1 MNRNKIRFQ
10 LSLTE
15 FVYNGCF
22 SASNFLSVFLTAIGV
37 SAGQMGLI
45 TALLNGVGIVSQ
57 PTWGVLSDRVRSVR
71 RCFMLCMAGTALC
84 AMLIPP
90 LSLGEGLLRAAMVAV
105 LMALNFFFHP
115 SNMMMELWLVHVND
129 HPRLRIPYGSVRSWA
144 SIGYALFSLLFVPVL
159 RSLHVRFVYVFFA
172 VFALLSLLL
181 ASRIPPESEGES
193 AARQRVRLRDMPFGS
208 ILGYWI
214 VGHIVFEILY
224 QIPFGWRVT
233 YMVYALP
240 EFGADSSLY
249 GALLF
254 VSGIC
259 EVPMLLLIRRLTQRI
274 GWAWPL
280 LLSVALL
287 CVEYS
292 LYAFGRA
299 VPTLFAAQL
308 LRGFSFAL
316 YVSSRYQYLHR
327 LSPEGLEAS
336 TQALVSAV
344 SAVAGLLAAA
354 AGGFL
359 LEALGTRPFFALL
372 SLLQLV
378 PGVFLMLLHLFGA
391 RRPPLPDPECR
402 LFGRPKA

>member
-1 MNRNKIRFQ
+1 MNRNKVRFQ

-37 SAGQMGLI
+37 GAGQMGLI

-84 AMLIPP
+84 ALLIPP
-90 LSLGEGLLRAAMVAV
+90 LSLGEGLIRVLLIAL

-115 SNMMMELWLVHVND
+115 SNMMMELWLVRVND
-129 HPRLRIPYGSVRSWA
+129 HPGLRIPYGSVRSWA
-144 SIGYALFSLLFVPVL
+144 SIGYALFSLLFVPVM
-159 RSLHVRFVYVFFA
+159 RFLHVRYVYFFFA
-172 VFALLSLLL
+172 LFAALSVLL
-181 ASRIPPESEGES
+181 ASRVPRESEGVP
-193 AARQRVRLRDMPFGS
+193 AAQQHPRLRDMPFKAM
-208 ILGYWI
+208 LDYWI

-233 YMVYALP
+233 YLVYALP

-254 VSGIC
+254 VSGVC
-259 EVPMLLLIRRLTQRI
+259 EVPMLLLIRRFTEKI

-280 LLSVALL
+280 VLSVALL
-287 CVEYS
+287 CVEYA
-292 LYAFGRA
+292 LYAFGNA

-316 YVSSRYQYLHR
+316 YVASRYQYLHR

-344 SAVAGLLAAA
+344 SAVAGLVAAA

-372 SLLQLV
+372 VLLQAV
-378 PGVFLMLLHLFGA
+378 PGVFLVLMHLLGA
-391 RRPPLPDPECR
+391 KRHPLRDPDCR
-402 LFGRPKA
+402 LFGRGRS